1 MKKIV
6 IAALTGLTLAGCATQ
21 KPQMGEGDYS
31 RFSKGWAAIHQC
43 HSSGYIDADTAALAK
58 RYVGGT
64 MQQYVF
70 DSNKMDNQAN
80 WYLRNGSLPSQDDC
94 RNLAVAVRARQQQIV
109 ENTAQL
115 SAQSNPAIVTKPT
128 STYCNRIG
136 TQVFCNSF

>member
-1 MKKIV
+1 MKKILV
-6 IAALTGLTLAGCATQ
+6 SLVAGLLLAGCATQ
-21 KPQMGEGDYS
+21 KPQMSEGDYS

-43 HSSGYIDADTAALAK
+43 HSSGYIDTDTAALAK
-58 RYVGGT
+58 RYMGGT

-80 WYLRNGSLPSQDDC
+80 WYLRNGSSPSQDDC
-94 RNLAVAVRARQQQIV
+94 RNLAVSVRTRQQQIA
-109 ENTAQL
+109 ENNAQL
-115 SAQSNPAIVTKPT
+115 SAQSSPAMGTKPT